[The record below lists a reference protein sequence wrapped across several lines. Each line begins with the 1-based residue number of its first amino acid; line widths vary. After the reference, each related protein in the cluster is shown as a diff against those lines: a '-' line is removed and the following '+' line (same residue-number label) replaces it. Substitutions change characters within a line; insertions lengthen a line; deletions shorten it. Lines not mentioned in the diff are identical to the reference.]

1 MIPML
6 RIDVREIYLKRLITL
21 DRYTHASFK
30 TALNL
35 MLLFLQKNPADVD
48 EALAAVDTFLYK
60 FRNEKGVPSLDYV
73 LYELDKMR
81 TSGKTVMRIKSRYK
95 RTKYTYQEVT
105 GWLADL
111 EDYILDLVRAKAD
124 TIRITNPEMAVV

>member
-1 MIPML
+1 ML

-21 DRYTHASFK
+21 DRYTHSSFK

-35 MLLFLQKNPADVD
+35 MLLFLQKNPSDVE
-48 EALAAVDTFLYK
+48 EALLAVDSFLYK

-111 EDYILDLVRAKAD
+111 EDYILDIIRAKAD